1 MSDANDLTTAIHCPA
16 CHERDVL
23 ATLRE
28 DVWYLGPT
36 AWVLGRECYARC
48 SRCGKESMFYGVTL
62 AEVFGQ
68 TADELSAHLVGPAS
82 ARAQTMAAIA
92 LLTCFLPIIGFLLA
106 RKAWRLNRNAHGLSK
121 QTSMAALVVSIP
133 MLISGLFALI
143 LIPILL
149 LLKATS

>member
-1 MSDANDLTTAIHCPA
+1 MSDANDPTTAIHCPA

-28 DVWYLGPT
+28 DVWRLGPT

-62 AEVFGQ
+62 AEVFGK

-92 LLTCFLPIIGFLLA
+92 LLTCFLPIFGFLLA

-121 QTSMAALVVSIP
+121 QASIAALIVSIP
-133 MLISGLFALI
+133 MLISGVFALI
-143 LIPILL
+143 LIPVLL
-149 LLKATS
+149 LLNST